1 MFLGYFATI
10 IAFAAEGAESQ
21 LTRVETLE
29 LTFVVAL
36 VFSAIHIWSD
46 KLYGFLYKSE
56 RVAVSFG
63 GGMAVTYVFI
73 HLMPELD
80 KGTRLLGIGV
90 HFITLFGFLLFYGIQ
105 HYCWKVRSK
114 ERKKKPL
121 TFYLKLGFS
130 CLYNGL
136 LIYAIPE
143 LFDKSPLF
151 LILYI
156 LAMSIHLISSDR
168 SLSEDYHHEF
178 QSWGRY
184 VLVAS
189 IVAGLTIDIFTE
201 PANELVS
208 DVLTAILAGSLMFNI
223 FKDELPNPENSSFR
237 WFCGGVGLYLILLV
251 GASGLVSG

>member
-1 MFLGYFATI
+1 MFLGDFATI
-10 IAFAAEGAESQ
+10 IAFAAEEAESQ

-29 LTFVVAL
+29 LTFIVAL
-36 VFSAIHIWSD
+36 VFSAIHIWSE

-73 HLMPELD
+73 HLMPELE
-80 KGTRLLGIGV
+80 KGSKLLGIGV
-90 HFITLFGFLLFYGIQ
+90 HFITLIGFLIFYGIQ
-105 HYCWKVRSK
+105 HYCWRIRS
-114 ERKKKPL
+114 RSLKKNPL
-121 TFYLKLGFS
+121 IFYLNLGFY
-130 CLYNGL
+130 CIYNGL
-136 LIYAIPE
+136 LIYVIPE
-143 LFDKSPLF
+143 LFDRSLLF
-151 LILYI
+151 IFLYI
-156 LAMSIHLISSDR
+156 FAMSLHLISADR
-168 SLSEDYHHEF
+168 SLSEDYSHEF
-178 QSWGRY
+178 KSWGRY

-189 IVAGLTIDIFTE
+189 VIAGLTIDIFTE

-251 GASGLVSG
+251 GASGFVS